1 MCPGKVGGEEF
12 DADHSN
18 WVCVHWVNSTR
29 IRRAVLHERQV
40 KFGNRALVQAVLWNQ
55 SRLGVGSSI
64 SSEPRVV
71 VGVQRGTL
79 IADVRTTNE

>member
-1 MCPGKVGGEEF
+1 MCPGKAGGEES